1 VRGIGNV
8 LKDPVPVEL
17 LTAVRKALTGKTLL
31 NRELAMRLI
40 RRLAEDVSR
49 ERLGPSTPEPPSTEP
64 AGKNNL
70 VFTPRDLEV
79 LTRLTAGKTNRKIAP
94 GVARGSID
102 GEEAHGAYLPQPLG
116 LGSHPSSG

>member
-40 RRLAEDVSR
+40 RRLAEDVST

-64 AGKNNL
+64 AGKNGWRTAVVRLDAGLPCNYRT
-70 VFTPRDLEV
+70 FT
-79 LTRLTAGKTNRKIAP
+79 GK
-94 GVARGSID
+94 
-102 GEEAHGAYLPQPLG
+102 E
-116 LGSHPSSG
+116 